1 MAFRFGIAWPLHKW
15 REGRAAKRVLN
26 WEGEDSTGMLSP
38 LNILHYLSAQ
48 VSLVW
53 AVQERQGGAVF

>member
-1 MAFRFGIAWPLHKW
+1 LVLSGHCTKL
-15 REGRAAKRVLN
+15 REERGEGAKQVLN
-26 WEGEDSTGMLSP
+26 WEGENSDGMLLP